1 MRTLSVAVLALIGG
15 SSAHRHHHSHRHPH
29 HKYNVQFVEGDYDED
44 NSAITEQSIAESEKE
59 HHAKMA
65 VLDEDHYK
73 AAIRA
78 DNKLKFN
85 GDEFEHSDRVE
96 NSLHRN
102 LLLGTGFLNM
112 EVPQSYPGVTMI
124 SSAAAIF

>member
-1 MRTLSVAVLALIGG
+1 MKQSMSIAVLALLGT
-15 SSAHRHHHSHRHPH
+15 SAAHRHHHHHKHPR
-29 HKYNVQFVEGDYDED
+29 HKYNVQFLDEYDED
-44 NSAITEQSIAESEKE
+44 NDAITKQSIAESEKE
-59 HHAKMA
+59 HGAKMA

-73 AAIRA
+73 QAIRM

-85 GDEFEHSDRVE
+85 GDDFQKNERVD

-112 EVPQSYPGVTMI
+112 EIP
-124 SSAAAIF
+124 